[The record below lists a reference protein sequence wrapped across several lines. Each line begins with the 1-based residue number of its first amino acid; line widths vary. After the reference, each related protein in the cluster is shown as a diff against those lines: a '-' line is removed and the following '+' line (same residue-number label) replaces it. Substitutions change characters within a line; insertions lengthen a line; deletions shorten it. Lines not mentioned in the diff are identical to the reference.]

1 MPRPTFR
8 AVLLDLSG
16 TLHIDKNAIGGAVEA
31 VQKLRD
37 AGKKVRFLTN
47 TSKQSSRS
55 LLDQLIDFGFL
66 DQSESNH
73 DESLITSV
81 LATRNYLLKHN
92 LRPYCIMEDTSDFTT
107 AGIPLDPPHNAVVVG
122 LAPNQTTYTSLNTA
136 FQILHGHPN
145 RPLIAIHK
153 GKYYR
158 DAKHELSLGPGP
170 FVAGLEMAL
179 DRSAV
184 IMGKPS
190 QEFFDSALWDGI
202 SAAETVMIGDDAL
215 QDIQGAVDAGIGT
228 CILVKTGKYQPG
240 DAEKIQARDSTV
252 AVCDSIVEAVKYLLG
267 ERKEVCAAR

>member
-1 MPRPTFR
+1 MPPPNFR

-16 TLHIDKNAIGGAVEA
+16 TLHIDKHAIKGAVQA
-31 VQKLRD
+31 VTRLRD

-47 TSKQSSRS
+47 TSKQSSQS
-55 LLDQLIDFGFL
+55 LLEQLVAFGL
-66 DQSESNH
+66 LPEHDDTNY

-81 LATRNYLLKHN
+81 LATRNYLLKLN
-92 LRPYCIMEDTSDFTT
+92 LRPYCIMEDTSDFAS

-122 LAPNQTTYTSLNTA
+122 LAPTQTTYASLNSA
-136 FQILHGHPN
+136 FQILQGHSD
-145 RPLIAIHK
+145 RFLIAIHK

-158 DAKHELSLGPGP
+158 DANNELSLGPGP

-184 IMGKPS
+184 VMGKPS

-240 DAEKIQARDSTV
+240 DDDKIQAKESTV
-252 AVCDSIVEAVKYLLG
+252 AVCDSIVEAVDYLLG
-267 ERKEVCAAR
+267 GGEGEE